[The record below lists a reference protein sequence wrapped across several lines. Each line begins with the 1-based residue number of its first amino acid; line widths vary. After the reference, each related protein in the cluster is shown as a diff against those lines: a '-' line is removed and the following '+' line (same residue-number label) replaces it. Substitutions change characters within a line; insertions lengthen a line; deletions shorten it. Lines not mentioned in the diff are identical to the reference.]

1 MRRARE
7 LALSPYGLSR
17 LAKIPEERVFGI
29 PGLIARDKVIVALT
43 TESGTCCLRSSSSTD
58 PKPNPNRSSLCWS
71 SGNLGYRRPVPQSRQ
86 SYRVY
91 RFLLVRSSDGSMTV
105 VPEKGRTDAKVG
117 ERNIDVPLGSW
128 GKFLGRFF
136 DVGWSL
142 TGRVIIS
149 FPNLQRKLGRSVQN
163 RRSIDRS
170 IGHLK
175 RTRASKS
182 EENKNEATLD
192 F

>member
-17 LAKIPEERVFGI
+17 LAKIPEERVLGI

-105 VPEKGRTDAKVG
+105 VPEKGRRDAKVG
-117 ERNIDVPLGSW
+117 ERNIDVPLGCW
-128 GKFLGRFF
+128 GKFLGGFF

-142 TGRVIIS
+142 TGRVIIN
-149 FPNLQRKLGRSVQN
+149 FVNLWRKLGRSAQN
-163 RRSIDRS
+163 RQSIYRS

-175 RTRASKS
+175 RTHASKN
-182 EENKNEATLD
+182 EENKNEAMLD